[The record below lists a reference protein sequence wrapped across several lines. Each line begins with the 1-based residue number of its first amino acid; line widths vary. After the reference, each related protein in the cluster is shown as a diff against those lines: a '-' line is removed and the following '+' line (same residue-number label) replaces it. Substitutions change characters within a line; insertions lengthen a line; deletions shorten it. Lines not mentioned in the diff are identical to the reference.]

1 MRLVEMPELKL
12 RPGYT
17 LVIAEKPRA
26 ASKIATALGLKKKAS
41 LSGIPFWY
49 GYFQGRYYVVA
60 SSAGHLFSLKS
71 EGRGYPVFE
80 YRWVPRWEAEKGTL
94 FLKKFYSVLSRL
106 FRGARDY
113 VNACDY
119 DIEGS
124 VIGYL
129 IIKHF
134 GNTTYAKRAK
144 FSSLTKEELL
154 SAFKNLSSL
163 DIDMV
168 EAGLCRHELDW
179 LWGINVSRALM
190 DFYKAISGKFLTLS
204 AGRVQTPTLVEVL
217 NRYIERE
224 AFVPDV
230 SFNISVTVR
239 INDKKYKLEN
249 LFPSPVT
256 KAKAKELALKI
267 KNVKCLKVQ
276 KVERSIRR
284 LNPPPP
290 FNLPDLQM
298 EASRNFGISPAETL
312 RIAENLYLE
321 SLISYPRTNSQKL
334 PPTLDN
340 RRIIRSLS
348 KLRGMSAFCEKILAK
363 DKLRPAQGK
372 RKDPAHPAIYPTGY
386 LPRKKLRIKEWNIYE
401 MIVRRYLAAFYD
413 VAEVASI
420 RYVFS
425 AESLGNI
432 AFALAGQR
440 IVRPE
445 WLSVYKYVNIK
456 EFSVPKLEEGDC
468 VEVERVSVV
477 RKYSRPPRLYTKAS
491 LLRWMESVGI
501 GTEATRAEII
511 ETLFQRGYLKA
522 TSAGIVVTELGIRA
536 AFMLLKLFKELTE
549 VNLTR
554 NFEEKIER
562 VRRGEV
568 SRQKVVDD
576 AKEFLKPKLLK
587 VKEMIASNNIGE
599 LRKLAEEGHD
609 IKCVVCGRYGRYI
622 VGGLSLCELHWRAYR
637 NIMTKYKVWRERADL
652 SFDGYIA
659 SLERLASVGRFC
671 KDVIKLLAENRFKPQ
686 GEVA

>member
-1 MRLVEMPELKL
+1 MTGLKL

-26 ASKIATALGLKKKAS
+26 ASKIAAALGLKRKAT
-41 LSGIPFWY
+41 LSGVPFWY

-80 YRWVPRWEAEKGTL
+80 YRWVPRWEAERGSS
-94 FLKKFYSVLSRL
+94 FLKKFYSALSRL
-106 FRGARDY
+106 FKNARDY

-144 FSSLTKEELL
+144 FSSLTREELL
-154 SAFKNLSSL
+154 TAFKNLSSL
-163 DIDMV
+163 DVDMV

-179 LWGINVSRALM
+179 LWGVNVSRALM
-190 DFYKAISGKFLTLS
+190 DFYRAISGRFLILS

-217 NRYIERE
+217 NRYVERE
-224 AFVPDV
+224 TFVPDI
-230 SFNISVTVR
+230 SFNVSVTVK
-239 INDKKYKLEN
+239 INGKKYKLEN

-256 KAKAKELALKI
+256 KAKAKEIALKV
-267 KNVKCLKVQ
+267 KNARCLKVR
-276 KVERSIRR
+276 KVEKTVRK

-298 EASRNFGISPAETL
+298 EASRVFGISPAETL

-334 PPTLDN
+334 PPALDN

-348 KLRGMSAFCEKILAK
+348 RLRGMSTFCEKILAK
-363 DKLRPAQGK
+363 DKLRPVQGK
-372 RKDPAHPAIYPTGY
+372 REDPAHPAIYPTGY
-386 LPRKKLRIKEWNIYE
+386 LPKKKLRVKEWNIYE
-401 MIVRRYLAAFYD
+401 MIVRRYLATFYD
-413 VAEVASI
+413 AAEVASV

-425 AESLGNI
+425 AESLGSMS
-432 AFALAGQR
+432 FALIGQR
-440 IVRPE
+440 VVRPG
-445 WLSVYKYVNIK
+445 WLSVYKYVNVK
-456 EFSVPKLEEGDC
+456 ESSVPELKEGDC
-468 VEVERVSVV
+468 IEVERVSVV
-477 RKYSRPPRLYTKAS
+477 RTYSKPPRLYTKAS

-511 ETLFQRGYLKA
+511 ETLFQRGYLK
-522 TSAGIVVTELGIRA
+522 TTRAGIVVTELGIKT

-554 NFEEKIER
+554 DFEEKIER
-562 VRRGEV
+562 VRKGEI

-587 VKEMIASNNIGE
+587 VKEMITSNDIGE

-609 IKCVVCGRYGRYI
+609 VKCAVCGRYGRYV
-622 VGGLSLCELHWRAYR
+622 VGGFSLCELHWRAYK
-637 NIMTKYKVWRERADL
+637 NIVMKYRVWRERAGL
-652 SFDGYIA
+652 SFDEYIA
-659 SLERLASVGRFC
+659 SLKKLSCVGGFC
-671 KDVIKLLAENRFKPQ
+671 KDVIKLLAENGFKPQ
-686 GEVA
+686 S

>member
-562 VRRGEV
+562 VKRGEV

>member
-1 MRLVEMPELKL
+1 MPDLSLKL

-17 LVIAEKPRA
+17 LIIAEKPRA
-26 ASKIATALGLKKKAS
+26 ASRIADALGLKRKAS
-41 LSGIPFWY
+41 LSGVPFWH

-60 SSAGHLFSLKS
+60 SSAGHLFSLKA

-80 YRWVPRWEAEKGTL
+80 YRWVPRWETEKRSM
-94 FLKKFYSVLSRL
+94 FLKKFYLALSKL
-106 FRGARDY
+106 FKNAREY

-134 GNTTYAKRAK
+134 GNIMRARRAK
-144 FSSLTKEELL
+144 FSSLTREELIA
-154 SAFKNLSSL
+154 AFRNLSSL

-179 LWGINVSRALM
+179 IWGINVSRALM
-190 DFYKAISGKFLTLS
+190 AFYKAISGRFLILS

-217 NRYIERE
+217 KRYVERE
-224 AFVPDV
+224 TFVPDI
-230 SFNISVTVR
+230 SFNISVTIR
-239 INDKKYKLEN
+239 IGSRKYKLEN

-256 KAKAKELALKI
+256 RSKAKEIALKV
-267 KNVKCLKVQ
+267 KNAKCLEVQ
-276 KVERSIRR
+276 EIKRVIRK

-298 EASRNFGISPAETL
+298 EASRVFGISPAETL

-340 RRIIRSLS
+340 RRIIKSLS
-348 KLRGMSAFCEKILAK
+348 KLRGMSPFCEKILAK
-363 DKLRPAQGK
+363 NRLMPVQGK
-372 RKDPAHPAIYPTGY
+372 REDPAHPAIYPTGY
-386 LPRKKLRIKEWNIYE
+386 LPKRRLRAKEWNIYE

-413 VAEVASI
+413 PAEVASV
-420 RYVFS
+420 RYTFS
-425 AESLGNI
+425 AGSTNDV
-432 AFALAGQR
+432 AFALTGQR
-440 IVRPE
+440 IIKPE
-445 WLSVYKYVNIK
+445 WLSVYKYTNLK
-456 EFSVPKLEEGDC
+456 ESIVPELKESECVKL
-468 VEVERVSVV
+468 ERVSVV
-477 RKYSRPPRLYTKAS
+477 RKYSKPPRLYTKAS
-491 LLRWMESVGI
+491 LLRWMEKVGI

-522 TSAGIVVTELGIRA
+522 TSAGIIITELGIKT

-554 NFEEKIER
+554 DFEEKIER
-562 VRRGEV
+562 VRKGEIT
-568 SRQKVVDD
+568 RQKVVDD
-576 AKEFLKPKLLK
+576 AKEFLKPRLLK
-587 VKEMIASNNIGE
+587 VKEMIASNNVGE

-609 IKCVVCGRYGRYI
+609 VKCVICGRYGRYV
-622 VGGLSLCELHWRAYR
+622 VGGFSLCELHWRAYK
-637 NIMTKYKVWRERADL
+637 NVLLKYRIWRERTDI
-652 SFDGYIA
+652 SFNEYIA
-659 SLERLASVGRFC
+659 SLRKLSSVGGFC
-671 KDVIKLLAENRFKPQ
+671 KDVIKLLTENGLKPQ
-686 GEVA
+686 S

>member
-1 MRLVEMPELKL
+1 MPNPKL

-26 ASKIATALGLKKKAS
+26 ASKIATALGLRRKAT
-41 LSGIPFWY
+41 LSGVPFWY

-60 SSAGHLFSLKS
+60 PSAGHLFSLKP

-80 YRWVPRWEAEKGTL
+80 YRWVPRWEAEKGSS
-94 FLKKFYSVLSRL
+94 FLKKFYSALSRL
-106 FRGARDY
+106 FRNARDY

-134 GNTTYAKRAK
+134 GNVTHAKRAK
-144 FSSLTKEELL
+144 FSSLTREELL
-154 SAFKNLSSL
+154 TAFKNLSSL
-163 DIDMV
+163 DVDMV

-190 DFYKAISGKFLTLS
+190 DFYKAISGKFLILS

-217 NRYIERE
+217 NRYMERE
-224 AFVPDV
+224 TFVPDI
-230 SFNISVTVR
+230 SFNISVTVK
-239 INDKKYKLEN
+239 INGKKYKLEN

-256 KAKAKELALKI
+256 KAKAKEIALRV
-267 KNVKCLKVQ
+267 KNAEYLKVQ
-276 KVERSIRR
+276 KIEKTARK

-298 EASRNFGISPAETL
+298 EASRVFGISPAETL

-348 KLRGMSAFCEKILAK
+348 RLRGMSTFCDEILAK
-363 DKLRPAQGK
+363 GKLRPVQGK
-372 RKDPAHPAIYPTGY
+372 KEDPAHPAIYPTGY
-386 LPRKKLRIKEWNIYE
+386 LPRKKLRTKEWNIYE

-413 VAEVASI
+413 AAEVASV
-420 RYVFS
+420 RYVLS
-425 AESLGNI
+425 AESLGSMS
-432 AFALAGQR
+432 FALTGQR
-440 IVRPE
+440 IVRPG
-445 WLSVYKYVNIK
+445 WLSVYKYVNVK
-456 EFSVPKLEEGDC
+456 EFSIPELKEGDR

-477 RKYSRPPRLYTKAS
+477 RTYSKPPRLYTKAS
-491 LLRWMESVGI
+491 LLKWMESVGI

-511 ETLFQRGYLKA
+511 ETLFQRGYLKS
-522 TSAGIVVTELGIRA
+522 TSAGIVVTELGIKT

-562 VRRGEV
+562 VRKGEV

-576 AKEFLKPKLLK
+576 AKEFLKPRLLK
-587 VKEMIASNNIGE
+587 VKEIIASNDTGE

-609 IKCVVCGRYGRYI
+609 VKCAVCGRYGRYV
-622 VGGLSLCELHWRAYR
+622 VGGFSLCELHWRAYK
-637 NIMTKYKVWRERADL
+637 NIVTKYRVWRERANL
-652 SFDGYIA
+652 SFDEYIA
-659 SLERLASVGRFC
+659 SLRKLSSVGRFC
-671 KDVIKLLAENRFKPQ
+671 KDVIKLLTENGFKPQ
-686 GEVA
+686 S